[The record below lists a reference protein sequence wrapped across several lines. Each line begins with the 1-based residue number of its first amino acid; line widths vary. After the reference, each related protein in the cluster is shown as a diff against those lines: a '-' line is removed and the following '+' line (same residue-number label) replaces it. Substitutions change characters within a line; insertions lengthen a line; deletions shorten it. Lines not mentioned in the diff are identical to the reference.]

1 MPKICQLLDRFNR
14 LKMGI
19 NEWGGQFVEYDGINF
34 EDVCSLKWINVL
46 LIKVCLNGN
55 LKTSRV
61 GKYYIF
67 SKVYRVWFFPV
78 QKCGRIL

>member
-1 MPKICQLLDRFNR
+1 MPKICQVIDKFNR

-19 NEWGGQFVEYDGINF
+19 YECGGQSVEYEGINF

-46 LIKVCLNGN
+46 LIKVCLSGN

-67 SKVYRVWFFPV
+67 SKVYIVWFFPV